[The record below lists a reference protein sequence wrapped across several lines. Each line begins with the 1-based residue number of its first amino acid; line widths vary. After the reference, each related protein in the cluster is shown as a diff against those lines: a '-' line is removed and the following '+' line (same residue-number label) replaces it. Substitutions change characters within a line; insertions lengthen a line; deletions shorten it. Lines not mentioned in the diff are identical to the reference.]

1 MSAGAKS
8 QMSRNRNKITKMN
21 RKTDRARRRKQA
33 EQLSEAPVKVLYDR
47 DRGIGKVPDNL
58 RRR

>member
-1 MSAGAKS
+1 
-8 QMSRNRNKITKMN
+8 MSRNRNKITKMN